1 MLKDIRKL
9 FYQKIK
15 ELGYNITDTRRY
27 EEVFPWLVM
36 RTSNNQVGF
45 SRDIRFESINL
56 IIDIFSTYNGESEI
70 LDIAESITDL
80 LPDFQSENPEIILAT
95 QSGLK
100 VLQDNKTGPTKYHGI
115 LSYQFVLSV
124 GQKEKLE

>member
-27 EEVFPWLVM
+27 EEAFPWLVM

-100 VLQDNKTGPTKYHGI
+100 VLQDNKAGPTKYHGV

-124 GQKEKLE
+124 GQKEKQE